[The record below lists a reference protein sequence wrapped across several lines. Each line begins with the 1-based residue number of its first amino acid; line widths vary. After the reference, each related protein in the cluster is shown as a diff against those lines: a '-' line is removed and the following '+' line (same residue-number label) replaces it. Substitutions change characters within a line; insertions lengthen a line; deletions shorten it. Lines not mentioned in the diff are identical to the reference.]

1 MAELDRRPV
10 DDDVHRVGVVGDRHE
25 AAGHDRRG
33 RARSGIDLTGLDD
46 PRVPVGDL
54 PVDVRLALARAEAV
68 HPLVGRDVDPAP
80 PHRERVL
87 DLLAGAEDR
96 DLPRLRIED
105 PHLPI
110 LLGHEPDAA
119 LEVGQRR
126 RDALIGAQYPGQVIV
141 ADLVQR
147 HPVGALGEDEDVPRL
162 CGAPNPVLL
171 VEEEVTAAGE
181 VLVCLGARRIR
192 RVRHVVGGEDL
203 ERVRVDDPGL
213 GRGCRQG
220 RAHRD
225 DPAMTVE
232 GQRATDRRHVCGVEC
247 HELVTER
254 SAAAVG
260 VGHPGVVVDVVVG
273 IPGEEGVL
281 GRDRGRCRV
290 GGGRGA
296 GERGGDARRAGRD
309 RRRGRRRAGSE
320 HGERRD
326 GEGKAFPSGHG
337 PSVPAARSSPAA

>member
-1 MAELDRRPV
+1 M
-10 DDDVHRVGVVGDRHE
+10 
-25 AAGHDRRG
+25 
-33 RARSGIDLTGLDD
+33 
-46 PRVPVGDL
+46 
-54 PVDVRLALARAEAV
+54 RLALARAEAV
-68 HPLVGRDVDPAP
+68 HPLVGRDVNPVPADG
-80 PHRERVL
+80 ERVL

-147 HPVGALGEDEDVPRL
+147 HPAGALGEDEDVPRL
-162 CGAPNPVLL
+162 GSAPHAVLL

-181 VLVCLGARRIR
+181 VLVGLGARRIR

-213 GRGCRQG
+213 GRGRRQG

-232 GQRATDRRHVCGVEC
+232 GQRATNRRHVCGVER
-247 HELVTER
+247 HELATER

-273 IPGEEGVL
+273 IPGQVRVL
-281 GRDRGRCRV
+281 GRDGRRRRLRGRR
-290 GGGRGA
+290 RA
-296 GERGGDARRAGRD
+296 GERGRYARRTGRD
-309 RRRGRRRAGSE
+309 RRRGRRGAGPE